1 MRMYQDTYYMLNES
15 QQKPKPTRQRTS
27 THKKRQY
34 ETNDVQLEIECGGLV
49 GRGPEFFSGYIVS
62 ERLGKVMNLISLKLS
77 QFVFPN
83 FPATLTVGMI

>member
-1 MRMYQDTYYMLNES
+1 MLSVCCAELAG
-15 QQKPKPTRQRTS
+15 K
-27 THKKRQY
+27 
-34 ETNDVQLEIECGGLV
+34 
-49 GRGPEFFSGYIVS
+49 GPEFFSGYIVS